1 MSKRIGCSGHSVFK
15 GPMFLSRALSEFRI
29 SNGKFAVGVSD
40 RISKPVFFDGVQFGK
55 CQDALSCGNV
65 GGH

>member
-1 MSKRIGCSGHSVFK
+1 MRFWSEPDRTRRGKDLFDY
-15 GPMFLSRALSEFRI
+15 AEFRI